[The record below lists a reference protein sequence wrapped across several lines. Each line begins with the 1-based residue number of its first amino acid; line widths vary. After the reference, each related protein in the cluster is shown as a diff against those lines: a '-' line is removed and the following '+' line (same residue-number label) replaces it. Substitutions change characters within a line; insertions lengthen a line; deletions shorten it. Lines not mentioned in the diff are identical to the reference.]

1 MTIITTFPLLF
12 MLACSGTEDV
22 VSSKPPPTTA
32 PSTATPPATDEPEET
47 SLLPKAALSAIWSRT
62 ADIRS
67 AVGGG
72 HYAKGIIGRK
82 PYEVTDPSTGESV
95 RVGIPVLVMDGEKPR
110 VFPTSAHEG
119 HAIFQ
124 AAHSGATVLLDYRL
138 TWKPDAARIDGS
150 VGGFVVEDV
159 VILQR
164 DDAPPYAEFQPTE
177 SFWVRVNTIGESPH
191 GGGSS
196 KAAR

>member
-1 MTIITTFPLLF
+1 MTIITTLPLLF
-12 MLACSGTEDV
+12 MLACSGAEDV
-22 VSSKPPPTTA
+22 KSSGPPPSTA
-32 PSTATPPATDEPEET
+32 PSTAARPATDAPEESSLIPETT
-47 SLLPKAALSAIWSRT
+47 SAVWSRA

-82 PYEVTDPSTGESV
+82 PYEVNDPSTGESV

-138 TWKPDAARIDGS
+138 RWKPDAARIDGS
-150 VGGFVVEDV
+150 SGGFVVEDV

-164 DDAPPYAEFQPTE
+164 DDAPPYAEFQPAE
-177 SFWVRVNTIGESPH
+177 NFWVRVNTIGDGPQ

-196 KAAR
+196 KADR